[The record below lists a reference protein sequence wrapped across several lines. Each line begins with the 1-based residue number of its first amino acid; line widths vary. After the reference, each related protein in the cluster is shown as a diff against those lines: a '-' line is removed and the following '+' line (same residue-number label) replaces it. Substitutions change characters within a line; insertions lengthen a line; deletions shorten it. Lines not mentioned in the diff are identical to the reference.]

1 MATPAPGGM
10 DLATLIKSMSPSLH
24 PATFVWA
31 TVPSSKHSV
40 LQQALLHAEML
51 FREDEGFTFISTQDH
66 VQELGLDFT
75 FPCRKIT
82 LNVHSSL
89 EAYGFLAAVAE
100 RLTRMKLGCNCVAGY
115 FHDHIFVPVGKEDVV
130 LSQLQAMAEEQR

>member
-24 PATFVWA
+24 PETF
-31 TVPSSKHSV
+31 
-40 LQQALLHAEML
+40 QALLHAEML
-51 FREDEGFTFISTQDH
+51 FREDEGFTFISNQDH

-89 EAYGFLAAVAE
+89 EAYGFLAAIAE

-115 FHDHIFVPVGKEDVV
+115 FHDHIFVPVGKEDEV
-130 LSQLQAMAEEQR
+130 LSQLEAMASEQQ